1 MLIMLV
7 LFITSVP
14 DCYKN
19 QEMCNKTVDNYH
31 HALEF
36 VADCYMSQEM
46 CDKVVNSH
54 SSAIRVAPECYKT
67 QKMCDKSL
75 LVFFIFLIDIKLKK
89 CVIELFLFQ

>member
-19 QEMCNKTVDNYH
+19 QETVDNYH

-54 SSAIRVAPECYKT
+54 SSTIRVAPECYKT
-67 QKMCDKSL
+67 QNSRN
-75 LVFFIFLIDIKLKK
+75 V
-89 CVIELFLFQ
+89 